1 MTASLDVI
9 ERELALLTVDIK
21 GFTRAATGTRALDL
35 AIFLDTYYRL
45 CALVV
50 TRHHGRIVKFMGDHC
65 FAVFGHDHCVD
76 AVDSALELQRE
87 VALLRG
93 IFASRPPAIGA
104 NVHLA
109 TVADG
114 EIGPEHDRRYDVFG
128 EGVNHL
134 FRMGGG
140 VGIRISEPV
149 YRALPNAR
157 RGPWA
162 KNQPP
167 ATYVLESRS

>member
-1 MTASLDVI
+1 MTTSIDVI
-9 ERELALLTVDIK
+9 ERELALMTVDLQ
-21 GFTRAATGTRALDL
+21 GFTRVVRGTSAVELAA
-35 AIFLDTYYRL
+35 FLDAYYRL

-50 TRHHGRIVKFMGDHC
+50 TRHHGRVVKFMGDAC

-76 AVDSALELQRE
+76 AVDCALDLQRE
-87 VALLRG
+87 VTTLRG
-93 IFASRPPAIGA
+93 IAGTPPLPLGA

-109 TVADG
+109 TIADG

-140 VGIRISEPV
+140 VGVRISEPV
-149 YRALPNAR
+149 YRALPEDR
-157 RGPWA
+157 RGPW
-162 KNQPP
+162 KGSRPL
-167 ATYVLESRS
+167 ATYVLEG